1 MKRRC
6 VIIANRGAGSFSEQ
20 LLQRLCRR
28 LHEGGLDVEQLYGTD
43 FAQITELAGTVSSTP
58 EAPLVIAAGGDGTI
72 NAVLN
77 GLAGNGATCAILPL
91 GTANVLALELDL
103 RRPEQAVER
112 IIAGETR
119 PFTAGLLRAGE
130 RSSRFFLMTG
140 IGLDGFVVR
149 DVSLRQKRLFGKGA
163 YALAA
168 WRHVRRWET
177 GELTVTTP
185 TGRFTCHSLFACNT
199 ARYGGSFLLA
209 PEASI
214 FSPTLELLAVR
225 HSSRRA
231 YLRLAANLASGRSL
245 ADDDV
250 IRLSADWLRVEGAK
264 PIQADGDD
272 WGDSPVE
279 ISTEKNY
286 AQIII

>member
-6 VIIANRGAGSFSEQ
+6 VIIANRGAGSYSGQ
-20 LLQRLCRR
+20 LLQRLCGR
-28 LHEGGLDVEQLYGTD
+28 LQEGGLTVEQLYGTD
-43 FAQITELAGTVSSTP
+43 FGEITDLARRVSRP
-58 EAPLVIAAGGDGTI
+58 ADAPMVIAAGGDGTI

-77 GLAGNGATCAILPL
+77 GLAGNDATCAILPL
-91 GTANVLALELDL
+91 GTANVLALELGL
-103 RRPEQAVER
+103 RRPEEAVER

-119 PFTAGLLRAGE
+119 PFTAGLLRAKE

-149 DVSLRQKRLFGKGA
+149 DVSLGQKRLLGKGA

-185 TGRFTCHSLFACNT
+185 TGSFTCHSLFACNC

-209 PEASI
+209 PGANI

-225 HSSRRA
+225 HGSRRA
-231 YLRLAANLASGRSL
+231 YLRLAASL
-245 ADDDV
+245 ARGRALWGDDV

-286 AQIII
+286 ARIII